1 MTPAA
6 AFGEVLRELR
16 RDRGMSQEAL
26 AEACGCDRTYP
37 SLLERGLRT
46 PTLTSMVRLA
56 DALQVAPAEIVDRVY
71 ARLRST

>member
-16 RDRGMSQEAL
+16 RARGMSQEAL

-46 PTLTSMVRLA
+46 PTITLMFRLA
-56 DALQVAPAEIVDRVY
+56 DAIGVAPSEVVARVY
-71 ARLRST
+71 ARLRAS